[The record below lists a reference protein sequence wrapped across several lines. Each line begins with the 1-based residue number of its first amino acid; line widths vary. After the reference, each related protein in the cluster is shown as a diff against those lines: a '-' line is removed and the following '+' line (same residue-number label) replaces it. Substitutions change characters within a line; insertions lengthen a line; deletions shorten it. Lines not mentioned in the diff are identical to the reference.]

1 MSLRVKMQAAY
12 QKKIITSQKSN
23 EQLTSD
29 LKNKIEINKKI
40 TQFFKQTRDLHN
52 T

>member
-12 QKKIITSQKSN
+12 QKKIIISQKSN

-29 LKNKIEINKKI
+29 LKNKVEISKKI
-40 TQFFKQTRDLHN
+40 TQFF
-52 T
+52 

>member
-1 MSLRVKMQAAY
+1 MSLRVKMQAEY

-23 EQLTSD
+23 ERLTSD
-29 LKNKIEINKKI
+29 LKNKAEIIKKI

-52 T
+52 I